1 MGWKGCDGLFAL
13 DETDLDCHATTSP
26 LHLVFA
32 GIDGFAFNLDLLRQ
46 MKFPLIAFSRERARR
61 KHKRSTDQHDCDFR
75 RFHIQLLYVESKSN
89 RQQYDLRLVERF
101 REVTKKES

>member
-32 GIDGFAFNLDLLRQ
+32 GIDGFAFNLDLLRP
-46 MKFPLIAFSRERARR
+46 MKFPLIAFSRQRARR
-61 KHKRSTDQHDCDFR
+61 KHKGSTDHEDWDFR
-75 RFHIQLLYVESKSN
+75 RFQIQPPYVESN
-89 RQQYDLRLVERF
+89 LNPQQLGLRLVERF
-101 REVTKKES
+101 REVTQ